1 MVASIDG
8 LDVLDGRQAS
18 RQKSGYVL
26 RPYSSISI
34 EGFRKSHVSVASF
47 TFSSPQQSY
56 AANSKQGSIK
66 NTGIIG
72 TVIYEL
78 KAPKGYSPQQ
88 DKGYAAAPNAFPAD

>member
-1 MVASIDG
+1 MASVDG

-26 RPYSSISI
+26 RPYRSISI
-34 EGFRKSHVSVASF
+34 EGFRKSNTSVASF
-47 TFSSPQQSY
+47 TFSSPAQSY
-56 AANSKQGSIK
+56 AANSTQGSIK

-78 KAPKGYSPQQ
+78 KAPKSYLPQQ
-88 DKGYAAAPNAFPAD
+88 DKGYAAAPNAYPAD